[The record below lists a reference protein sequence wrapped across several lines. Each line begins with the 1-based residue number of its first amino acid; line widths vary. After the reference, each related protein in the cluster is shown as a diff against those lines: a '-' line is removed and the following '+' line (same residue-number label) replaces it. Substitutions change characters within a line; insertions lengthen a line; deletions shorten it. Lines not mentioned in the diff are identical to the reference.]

1 MSRDGRDQT
10 LRFYVDE
17 TSMGLGKAMAL
28 LRRDVVH
35 PGHRRLPQ
43 VPTGSKDPDW
53 MPVVAGLGLIV
64 ISRDRHI
71 RSKPAELAAFHAHGL
86 RAFWIGGKKDLSNWD
101 TLARLIRYWGAIEDV
116 IVDRGDGPWFYAVNE
131 GGLSEIRV
139 RDA

>member
-43 VPTGSKDPDW
+43 VRPGTKDPDW
-53 MPVVAGLGLIV
+53 MPVVAALGLIV

-71 RSKPAELAAFHAHGL
+71 RSKPAELAAFHAARL
-86 RAFWIGGKKDLSNWD
+86 RAFWIGGRKDLSNWD
-101 TLARLIRYWGAIEDV
+101 SLARLIRHWGAMEDV
-116 IVDRGDGPWFYAVNE
+116 IVDRGAGPWFYAVNE
-131 GGLSEIRV
+131 GAFSEIRI
-139 RDA
+139 